1 MFTLYVLQ
9 RDGWSTFDEI
19 IAAFV
24 AFSVFGFAMLPMNF
38 LFSMIFSVPS
48 TGFVR
53 MTIIYIFTGT
63 TTLNFQINAINFIFY
78 SRSTGITF
86 FLLIVAMSVPE
97 FKLIDKANT
106 LKMILLAFPHYSLCS
121 CLDNLHKMSATSRVC
136 EQKCNQMPKSCNQTL
151 LCNLVKEC
159 CRECNIL

>member
-9 RDGWSTFDEI
+9 RDGWSKFHEI

-24 AFSVFGFAMLPMNF
+24 AFTVFGFAMLPMNF
-38 LFSMIFSVPS
+38 LFSMIFSIPS

-63 TTLNFQINAINFIFY
+63 TTIHFQINSINLIFY
-78 SRSTGITF
+78 SRLTGITF
-86 FLLIVAMSVPE
+86 FLLIVAMSFPE

-106 LKMILLAFPHYSLCS
+106 LKLIFLAFPHYSLCS

-136 EQKCNQMPKSCNQTL
+136 EQKRYQIPKSCNQTL
-151 LCNLVKEC
+151 LCNLINEC
-159 CRECNIL
+159 CRKCNI